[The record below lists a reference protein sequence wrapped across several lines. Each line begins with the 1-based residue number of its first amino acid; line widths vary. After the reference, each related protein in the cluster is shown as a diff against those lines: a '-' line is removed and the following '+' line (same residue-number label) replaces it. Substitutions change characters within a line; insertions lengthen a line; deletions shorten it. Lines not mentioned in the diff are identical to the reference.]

1 MKSRTR
7 SRFILSALAS
17 LMISGFVANN
27 AAAQANNQFTTDD
40 LLAAGNDFFGQV
52 AGNVATAIENAI
64 SEYGLPNGYILGETV
79 GGAFIGGVR
88 YGEGTLYTQ
97 NIGSFPVFWQ
107 GPSIGFDIG
116 ADASRT
122 MMLVYNLPSYEALFR
137 RYPALA
143 GQAYAIGGVGV
154 SVMSSGGINIVNI
167 VAGVGARLGVSVG
180 YLRFTAEPTWMPF

>member
-1 MKSRTR
+1 MKSKTF
-7 SRFILSALAS
+7 SRFIRAALAS
-17 LMISGFVANN
+17 LMISGFAAGN
-27 AAAQANNQFTTDD
+27 AAAQANNQYTTNE
-40 LLAAGNDFFGQV
+40 LVAAGNDFFGQV

-97 NIGSFPVFWQ
+97 NIGNFPVFWQ

-122 MMLVYNLPSYEALFR
+122 MMLVYNLPSYEGLFR

-167 VAGVGARLGVSVG
+167 VAGVGARLGVNVG
-180 YLRFTAEPTWMPF
+180 YLRFTAEPTWIPF